1 MRPNLSLFPTPFKN
15 NVLLLTFLLF
25 SACST
30 SPELTDTD
38 SSPDEIRVP
47 EVTSNSIQSNYL
59 LIKQQY
65 QSAVDFYRKALIEAP
80 IDMSAEQ
87 KTLIKLR
94 LAASHAYIGEQHESR
109 KLLNSIDELTLSPAN
124 IQLLQLAK
132 ANIALSER
140 KASEV
145 LLQLETKFSPNT
157 DASILAEY
165 HLLRAQAYAMQGNPL
180 DSAQERVYF
189 EEFLTDSHL
198 INSNQKQIWELL
210 ANLSIRS
217 LQQLMPAPA
226 PDILSGWMELVK
238 IAKAY
243 QLNPIDLKIQMSR
256 WQQKYID
263 HPIQSAMLDNLMLRK
278 QEDVA
283 VPDRIALLVPLSG
296 NFAKASD
303 AIRDG
308 FIAAYYS
315 QSTER
320 KQIIK
325 VYDTSAPQKTFS
337 DIYQQAINDGA
348 QFIIGPL
355 RKQSILQLLEYDIL
369 PVPTMALNYIGLEAP
384 PPSNLYMFGLSP
396 EEEARQVAQRTWLDG
411 HIRAATIY
419 PSGPW
424 GERVFN
430 AFKNQWTAIGG
441 EVVGQQTY
449 DPTKRDFSQPIRD
462 LLEIND
468 SRQRFRK
475 LTTVLQRKV
484 KFTARR
490 RQDIDFI
497 FLAAYP
503 RQARQIRPQIK
514 FYHAASI
521 PVYSTS
527 HVFTGNLNPERD
539 RDMDGMVFGDM
550 PWVLTEST
558 SHHGLRSDI
567 EPLISNAGNR
577 LQRLYALGID
587 AFNIIPAINTLSN
600 YSYERFDGETGSL
613 SLDEYRRIKR
623 QLTWVTFRSG
633 RPSLMGDTQ

>member
-1 MRPNLSLFPTPFKN
+1 MTQILNRTAFKN
-15 NVLLLTFLLF
+15 TLLLLSFILLN
-25 SACST
+25 ACGTTGTGSY
-30 SPELTDTD
+30 SQED
-38 SSPDEIRVP
+38 SIETP
-47 EVTSNSIQSNYL
+47 EVTSSSIQSNLL

-65 QSAVDFYRKALIEAP
+65 QTAVEFYQQALTELDP
-80 IDMSAEQ
+80 TKENQ
-87 KTLIKLR
+87 KLFIQLR
-94 LAASHAYIGEQHESR
+94 LAASYAHVEQLHLSR
-109 KLLNSIDELTLSPAN
+109 QILKDISVVTNELSPAQH
-124 IQLLQLAK
+124 QLLLLAK
-132 ANIALSER
+132 ANIALIER
-140 KASEV
+140 NAPEV
-145 LLQLETKFSPNT
+145 LELLQTTFMPNT

-165 HLLRAQAYAMQGNPL
+165 HLLRAKAHSMQGNPL

-189 EEFLTDSHL
+189 ENYINDEFLIH
-198 INSNQKQIWELL
+198 SNQKKIWELL

-226 PDILSGWMELVK
+226 PDVLSGWMELVK

-243 QLNPIDLKIQMSR
+243 QLNPIDLKIQISK
-256 WQQKYID
+256 WQQDFIS
-263 HPIQSAMLDNLMLRK
+263 HPIQQAMLDNLMLRK

-283 VPDRIALLVPLSG
+283 VPDHIALLLPLSG
-296 NFAKASD
+296 HFAKASD

-320 KQIIK
+320 SQTIK
-325 VYDTSAPQKTFS
+325 VYDTSDPSKSFT
-337 DIYQQAINDGA
+337 DVYQQAINDGA

-355 RKQSILQLLEYDIL
+355 RKQSIQQLLDVDIL
-369 PVPTMALNYIGLEAP
+369 PVPTMALNYIGLDAP

-411 HIRAATIY
+411 HIKAAALY

-424 GERVFN
+424 GERVYN
-430 AFKNQWTAIGG
+430 AFKNQWESIGG
-441 EVVGQQTY
+441 IVVGQKTY
-449 DPTKRDFSQPIRD
+449 ASTKRDFSQPIRD
-462 LLEIND
+462 LLEIN
-468 SRQRFRK
+468 SSKQRFRK
-475 LTTVLQRKV
+475 LTTVLHRKV

-497 FLAAYP
+497 FLAGYP

-514 FYHAASI
+514 FYHAAEI
-521 PVYSTS
+521 PIYATS
-527 HVFTGNLNPERD
+527 HVFTGNLNQERD
-539 RDMDGMVFGDM
+539 RDMDGMIFGDM

-558 SHHGLRSDI
+558 SHHGLRGDI
-567 EPLISNAGNR
+567 ESLISNAGNR

-633 RPSLMGDTQ
+633 RPSLISNN

>member
-1 MRPNLSLFPTPFKN
+1 MTQILNRTAIKN
-15 NVLLLTFLLF
+15 TLLLLSFILL
-25 SACST
+25 SACGTTGTGSY
-30 SPELTDTD
+30 SQED
-38 SSPDEIRVP
+38 SIETP
-47 EVTSNSIQSNYL
+47 EVTSSSIQSNLL

-65 QSAVDFYRKALIEAP
+65 QAAVEFYQQALTE
-80 IDMSAEQ
+80 IDPTKENQ
-87 KTLIKLR
+87 KLFIQLR
-94 LAASHAYIGEQHESR
+94 LAASYAHVEQLHLSR
-109 KLLNSIDELTLSPAN
+109 QILKDMSAITSELSPAQH
-124 IQLLQLAK
+124 QLLLLAK
-132 ANIALSER
+132 ANIALIER
-140 KASEV
+140 NAPEV
-145 LLQLETKFSPNT
+145 LELLQTTFMPNT

-165 HLLRAQAYAMQGNPL
+165 HLLRAKAHSMQGNPL

-189 EEFLTDSHL
+189 ENYINDEYL
-198 INSNQKQIWELL
+198 IHSNQKKIWELL

-226 PDILSGWMELVK
+226 PDVLSGWMELVK

-243 QLNPIDLKIQMSR
+243 QLNPIDLKIQISK
-256 WQQKYID
+256 WQQNYIS
-263 HPIQSAMLDNLMLRK
+263 HPIQQAMLDNLMLRK

-283 VPDRIALLVPLSG
+283 VPDHIALLLPLSG
-296 NFAKASD
+296 HFAKASD

-315 QSTER
+315 QTTER
-320 KQIIK
+320 SQTIK
-325 VYDTSAPQKTFS
+325 VYDTSDPSKSFT
-337 DIYQQAINDGA
+337 DVYQQAVKDGA

-355 RKQSILQLLEYDIL
+355 RKQSIQQLLDVDIL
-369 PVPTMALNYIGLEAP
+369 PVPTMALNYIGLDAP

-411 HIRAATIY
+411 HIKAATLY

-424 GERVFN
+424 GERVYN
-430 AFKNQWTAIGG
+430 AFKNQWESIGG
-441 EVVGQQTY
+441 IVVGQQTY
-449 DPTKRDFSQPIRD
+449 ASTKRDFSKPIRD
-462 LLEIND
+462 LLEIN
-468 SRQRFRK
+468 SSKQRFRK
-475 LTTVLQRKV
+475 LTTVLHRKI

-497 FLAAYP
+497 FLAGYP

-514 FYHAASI
+514 FYHAAEI
-521 PVYSTS
+521 PIYATS
-527 HVFTGNLNPERD
+527 HVFTGNLNQERD
-539 RDMDGMVFGDM
+539 RDMDGMIFGDM

-558 SHHGLRSDI
+558 SHHGLRGDI
-567 EPLISNAGNR
+567 ESLISNAGNR

-633 RPSLMGDTQ
+633 RPSLIGNN

>member
-1 MRPNLSLFPTPFKN
+1 MTQILNRTAFKN
-15 NVLLLTFLLF
+15 TLLLLSFIFL
-25 SACST
+25 SACGTTVT
-30 SPELTDTD
+30 SPGFQEESTET
-38 SSPDEIRVP
+38 P
-47 EVTSNSIQSNYL
+47 EVTSSSIQSNLL

-65 QSAVDFYRKALIEAP
+65 QTAVEFYQQALSELNPTEA
-80 IDMSAEQ
+80 DQ
-87 KTLIKLR
+87 KIFIQLR
-94 LAASHAYIGEQHESR
+94 LAASYAHVEQLHLSR
-109 KLLNSIDELTLSPAN
+109 QILEEISAATNELSPSQQ
-124 IQLLQLAK
+124 QLLLLAK
-132 ANIALSER
+132 ANIALIER

-145 LLQLETKFSPNT
+145 LELLQTAFMPNT

-165 HLLRAQAYAMQGNPL
+165 HLLRANAHSMQGNPL
-180 DSAQERVYF
+180 NSAQERVYF
-189 EEFLTDSHL
+189 ENYINDEFLIH
-198 INSNQKQIWELL
+198 SNQKKIWELL

-217 LQQLMPAPA
+217 LQQLMPASA
-226 PDILSGWMELVK
+226 PDVLSGWMELVK

-243 QLNPIDLKIQMSR
+243 QLNPIDLKIQIST
-256 WQQKYID
+256 WQQNYIN
-263 HPIQSAMLDNLMLRK
+263 HPQQAMLDNLMLRK

-283 VPDRIALLVPLSG
+283 VPARIALLLPLSG

-315 QSTER
+315 QTTKRSQT
-320 KQIIK
+320 IK
-325 VYDTSAPQKTFS
+325 VYDTSDPSKSFTDVYQKAVT
-337 DIYQQAINDGA
+337 DGA

-355 RKQSILQLLEYDIL
+355 HKQSIQQLLDVDIL
-369 PVPTMALNYIGLEAP
+369 PVPTMALNYIGLDAP

-411 HIRAATIY
+411 HIKAATLY

-424 GERVFN
+424 GERVYN
-430 AFKNQWTAIGG
+430 AFKTQWESIGG
-441 EVVGQQTY
+441 LVVGQQTY
-449 DPTKRDFSQPIRD
+449 ESTKRDFSQPIRD
-462 LLEIND
+462 LLEIN
-468 SRQRFRK
+468 SSKQRFRK
-475 LTTVLQRKV
+475 LTTVLHRKI

-497 FLAAYP
+497 FLAGYP

-514 FYHAASI
+514 FYHAADI
-521 PVYSTS
+521 PIYATS
-527 HVFTGNLNPERD
+527 HVFTGNLNQERD
-539 RDMDGMVFGDM
+539 RDMDGMIFGDM

-558 SHHGLRSDI
+558 SHHGLRGDI
-567 EPLISNAGNR
+567 ESLISNAGNR

-633 RPSLMGDTQ
+633 RPSLIGNN

>member
-1 MRPNLSLFPTPFKN
+1 MNHILNRTLLKNTVILLS
-15 NVLLLTFLLF
+15 FLLF

-30 SPELTDTD
+30 TPGNQDALEGEIVV
-38 SSPDEIRVP
+38 PDI
-47 EVTSNSIQSNYL
+47 TTTSIQSNTL

-65 QSAVDFYRKALIEAP
+65 QTAVDFYQQALIESP
-80 IDMSAEQ
+80 AEQ
-87 KTLIKLR
+87 KVFIQLR
-94 LAASHAYIGEQHESR
+94 LAASYAHVGQVYQSR
-109 KLLNSIDELTLSPAN
+109 KILNTMLETSLSPAQQ
-124 IQLLQLAK
+124 QLFLLAK
-132 ANIALSER
+132 ANIAISER
-140 KASEV
+140 KAREV
-145 LLQLETKFSPNT
+145 LEQLHENFSSDT
-157 DASILAEY
+157 DASLLAEY
-165 HLLRAQAYAMQGNPL
+165 HLLRAQAFSMQGNPL

-189 EEFLTDSHL
+189 ESYITDSSL
-198 INSNQKQIWELL
+198 INENQKKIWELL

-217 LQQLMPAPA
+217 LQQLMPAAA

-243 QLNPIDLKIQMSR
+243 QLNPIDLKIQISK
-256 WQQKYID
+256 WQQIYPD

-283 VPDRIALLVPLSG
+283 VPDRIALLLPLSG
-296 NFAKASD
+296 KLGKASD

-315 QSTER
+315 QTTER
-320 KQIIK
+320 KQTIK
-325 VYDTSAPQKTFS
+325 VYDTSDPTKIFS

-355 RKQSILQLLEYDIL
+355 RKQSIQQLLEYDIL

-411 HIRAATIY
+411 YIRAAAIY

-441 EVVGQQTY
+441 LVVGQQTY
-449 DPTKRDFSQPIRD
+449 TPTKRDYSQPIRK
-462 LLEIND
+462 LLEINS

-475 LTTVLQRKV
+475 LTTVIHRKV

-490 RQDIDFI
+490 RQDVDFI

-514 FYHAASI
+514 FYHAADI

-539 RDMDGMVFGDM
+539 RDMDGMIFGDM

-633 RPSLMGDTQ
+633 RPSLVGETQ

>member
-1 MRPNLSLFPTPFKN
+1 MTQILNRITFKN
-15 NVLLLTFLLF
+15 ILLLLSFIVVA
-25 SACST
+25 ACST
-30 SPELTDTD
+30 TTQEYPDNPALTESAPE
-38 SSPDEIRVP
+38 I
-47 EVTSNSIQSNYL
+47 NAASIQSNNL

-65 QSAVDFYRKALIEAP
+65 PTAVDFYKQALAQSTS
-80 IDMSAEQ
+80 DAQ
-87 KTLIKLR
+87 TLFIQLR
-94 LAASHAYIGEQHESR
+94 LAASFAHIDQIHQSR
-109 KLLNSIDELTLSPAN
+109 QILSHIDVSLLTPIQQ
-124 IQLLQLAK
+124 QLLILAK
-132 ANIALSER
+132 ANIAIAER
-140 KASEV
+140 KADEV
-145 LLQLETKFSPNT
+145 LQLLKTNFVVNT
-157 DASILAEY
+157 DASLLAEF
-165 HLLRAQAYAMQGNPL
+165 HLLRALAFSMQGNSL
-180 DSAQERVYF
+180 DAAQERVYF
-189 EEFLTDSHL
+189 ENYIQDKAL
-198 INSNQKQIWELL
+198 IHDNQKKIWGLL

-217 LQQLMPAPA
+217 LQQLITAPP

-243 QLNPIDLKIQMSR
+243 QLNPVSLKIQISK
-256 WQQKYID
+256 WQQKYPD
-263 HPIQSAMLDNLMLRK
+263 HPIQQAMLENLMHRK

-283 VPDRIALLVPLSG
+283 VPDHIALLLPLSG
-296 NFAKASD
+296 NFSKASD

-320 KQIIK
+320 KQSIK
-325 VYDTSAPQKTFS
+325 IYDTSDPTKSFS
-337 DIYQQAINDGA
+337 HIYQQAVNDGA

-355 RKQSILQLLEYDIL
+355 RKQSIQQLLEYDIL

-411 HIRAATIY
+411 YIRAAAFY

-430 AFKNQWTAIGG
+430 AFKTQWEAIGG
-441 EVVGQQTY
+441 LVVGQQTY
-449 DPTKRDFSQPIRD
+449 NPAKRDFSHPIRS
-462 LLEIND
+462 LLEINA
-468 SRQRFRK
+468 SRHRFRK
-475 LTTVLQRKV
+475 LTTVLHRKM
-484 KFTARR
+484 KFTPRR

-521 PVYSTS
+521 PIYSTS
-527 HVFTGNLNPERD
+527 HIFTGNLNQERD
-539 RDMDGMVFGDM
+539 RDMDGIIFGDM

-558 SHHGLRSDI
+558 AHHGLRADI
-567 EPLISNAGNR
+567 EPLISDAGNR

-613 SLDEYRRIKR
+613 SLDEYRRVKR
-623 QLTWVTFRSG
+623 QLTWVKFRSG
-633 RPSLMGDTQ
+633 RPSLINNN

>member
-1 MRPNLSLFPTPFKN
+1 MTQILSFHSVKPLLTTIFC
-15 NVLLLTFLLF
+15 LLLT
-25 SACST
+25 ACSST
-30 SPELTDTD
+30 PGQQDLSSDTIVVPELTAV
-38 SSPDEIRVP
+38 SV
-47 EVTSNSIQSNYL
+47 QSNTL
-59 LIKQQY
+59 LIKQQF
-65 QSAVDFYRKALIEAP
+65 QTAVDFYREALDESTLIEQRLF
-80 IDMSAEQ
+80 IQ
-87 KTLIKLR
+87 LR
-94 LAASHAYIGEQHESR
+94 LAASFAHVEQIHQSR
-109 KLLNSIDELTLSPAN
+109 SIINSITEAELNPTQY
-124 IQLLQLAK
+124 QLYILAK
-132 ANIALSER
+132 ANIAISER
-140 KASEV
+140 KADETLM
-145 LLQLETKFSPNT
+145 LLEPAFAPNT
-157 DASILAEY
+157 DASLLAEY
-165 HLLRAQAYAMQGNPL
+165 HLLKAQAYSMQGNPL
-180 DSAQERVYF
+180 DSAQQRVYF
-189 EEFLTDSHL
+189 GKYIADNAL
-198 INSNQKQIWELL
+198 IHSNQKNIWELL

-217 LQQLMPAPA
+217 LQQLLPAPA
-226 PDILSGWMELVK
+226 PDVLSGWMELVK

-243 QLNPIDLKIQMSR
+243 QLNPIDLKIQIRR
-256 WQQKYID
+256 WQQSYPD
-263 HPIQSAMLDNLMLRK
+263 HPIHEAMLENLMLRK

-283 VPDRIALLVPLSG
+283 VPDRIALLLPLSG
-296 NFAKASD
+296 TFEKASN

-315 QSTER
+315 QLTER
-320 KQIIK
+320 KQVIK
-325 VYDTSAPQKTFS
+325 IYDTSNPLKTFY
-337 DIYQQAINDGA
+337 DTYQQAVADGA

-355 RKQSILQLLEYDIL
+355 KKQSIQQLLEFDIL
-369 PVPTMALNYIGLEAP
+369 PVPTMALNYIGLDAP

-430 AFKNQWTAIGG
+430 AFKNQWQSIGG
-441 EVVGQQTY
+441 LVVGKQTY
-449 DPTKRDFSQPIRD
+449 NPTKRDFSQPIRN
-462 LLEIND
+462 LLEINS
-468 SRQRFRK
+468 SRQRFRT
-475 LTTVLQRKV
+475 LTTVLHRKI

-490 RQDIDFI
+490 RQDVDFI

-514 FYHAASI
+514 FYHATDI
-521 PVYSTS
+521 PLYSTS

-539 RDMDGMVFGDM
+539 RDMDGMIFGDM

-567 EPLISNAGNR
+567 ETLISDDGNR

-633 RPSLMGDTQ
+633 RPSLIDEAQ

>member
-1 MRPNLSLFPTPFKN
+1 MTQILNRSLLKN
-15 NVLLLTFLLF
+15 TLLFLYLVLLT
-25 SACST
+25 ACST
-30 SPELTDTD
+30 TTEITDTIE
-38 SSPDEIRVP
+38 SESTVPDI
-47 EVTSNSIQSNYL
+47 TSESIQSNTL

-65 QSAVDFYRKALIEAP
+65 QAAVDFYQRALNEASP
-80 IDMSAEQ
+80 EQ
-87 KTLIKLR
+87 TLFIQLR
-94 LAASHAYIGEQHESR
+94 LAASYAHTGQVHQSR
-109 KLLNSIDELTLSPAN
+109 KILSSVNEASLSPAEQ
-124 IQLLQLAK
+124 QLLLLVK
-132 ANIALSER
+132 ANIAISER
-140 KASEV
+140 KAAEV
-145 LLQLETKFSPNT
+145 LQQLQTDFSPNT
-157 DASILAEY
+157 DASLLAEY
-165 HLLRAQAYAMQGNPL
+165 HLLRAQAFSMQGNPL
-180 DSAQERVYF
+180 SSAQERVYF
-189 EEFLTDSHL
+189 ESYITDNAL
-198 INSNQKQIWELL
+198 KNANQKKIWALL

-217 LQQLMPAPA
+217 LQQLIPAPP
-226 PDILSGWMELVK
+226 PDVLSGWMELVK

-243 QLNPIDLKIQMSR
+243 QLNPVDLKIQISK
-256 WQQKYID
+256 WQQKYIN
-263 HPIQSAMLDNLMLRK
+263 HPIQSAILDNLMLRK
-278 QEDVA
+278 LEDVA
-283 VPDRIALLVPLSG
+283 VPDHIALLLPLSG
-296 NFAKASD
+296 NLAKASE

-315 QSTER
+315 QNTER
-320 KQIIK
+320 KQTIK
-325 VYDTSAPQKTFS
+325 IYDSSDPQKIFS

-355 RKQSILQLLEYDIL
+355 RKQAILQLLEYDIL
-369 PVPTMALNYIGLEAP
+369 PVPTMALNYIGLDAP

-411 HIRAATIY
+411 HIRAAAIY

-441 EVVGQQTY
+441 QVVGQQSYT
-449 DPTKRDFSQPIRD
+449 PTKRDFSQPIKN
-462 LLEIND
+462 LLEIN
-468 SRQRFRK
+468 SSQQRFRK
-475 LTTVLQRKV
+475 LTTVLHRKI

-490 RQDIDFI
+490 RQDVDFI

-514 FYHAASI
+514 FYHAADI

-539 RDMDGMVFGDM
+539 RDMDGMIFGDM

-567 EPLISNAGNR
+567 EALITNAGNR

-587 AFNIIPAINTLSN
+587 AFNIIPAINTLSH

-633 RPSLMGDTQ
+633 RPSLIGETQ

>member
-1 MRPNLSLFPTPFKN
+1 MTQILNRTSLKN
-15 NVLLLTFLLF
+15 TLLLISLLLL
-25 SACST
+25 SACASV
-30 SPELTDTD
+30 PEQTDIAEED
-38 SSPDEIRVP
+38 ISVP
-47 EVTSNSIQSNYL
+47 EVSTATVQSNLL
-59 LIKQQY
+59 LIQRQY
-65 QSAVDFYRKALIEAP
+65 QVAVDFYQQALAEATS
-80 IDMSAEQ
+80 DEQ
-87 KTLIKLR
+87 KLFIQLR
-94 LAASHAYIGEQHESR
+94 LAASFAHTGQVHQSR
-109 KLLNSIDELTLSPAN
+109 KILSDLNELTLTAAEN
-124 IQLLQLAK
+124 QLVLLAK
-132 ANIALSER
+132 ANIFISER
-140 KASEV
+140 KADEV
-145 LLQLETKFSPNT
+145 LQLLQAGFSPNT
-157 DASILAEY
+157 DASLLAEY
-165 HLLRAQAYAMQGNPL
+165 HLLRAQAYSMQGNPL
-180 DSAQERVYF
+180 DSAQQRVYF
-189 EEFLTDSHL
+189 ENYITDTAL
-198 INSNQKQIWELL
+198 IHNNQKKIWELL

-243 QLNPIDLKIQMSR
+243 QLNPIDLKIQISK
-256 WQQKYID
+256 WQQNYID
-263 HPIQSAMLDNLMLRK
+263 HPIQSSMLDNLMLRK
-278 QEDVA
+278 LEDVA
-283 VPDRIALLVPLSG
+283 VPDRIALLLPLSG

-315 QSTER
+315 QTGER

-325 VYDTSAPQKTFS
+325 IYDTSNPQKTFA
-337 DIYQQAINDGA
+337 DTYQQAVSEGA

-355 RKQSILQLLEYDIL
+355 RKQSIQQLLEFDVL
-369 PVPTMALNYIGLEAP
+369 PVPTMALNYIGLDTP

-411 HIRAATIY
+411 HIRAAAIY

-424 GERVFN
+424 GERVYN
-430 AFKNQWTAIGG
+430 AFKTQWGSIGG
-441 EVVGQQTY
+441 QVVGQQTY
-449 DPTKRDFSQPIRD
+449 TPTKRDFSQPIRN
-462 LLEIND
+462 LLEINS

-475 LTTVLQRKV
+475 LTTVLHRKV

-490 RQDIDFI
+490 RQDVDFI

-503 RQARQIRPQIK
+503 RQARQIRPQVK
-514 FYHAASI
+514 FYHAADI
-521 PVYSTS
+521 PLYSTS

-539 RDMDGMVFGDM
+539 RDMDGMIFGDM

-567 EPLISNAGNR
+567 EPLISEAGNR

-613 SLDEYRRIKR
+613 SLDEFRRIKR

-633 RPSLMGDTQ
+633 RPSLLGETQ

>member
-1 MRPNLSLFPTPFKN
+1 MTQILNRTAFKN
-15 NVLLLTFLLF
+15 TLLLLSFALL
-25 SACST
+25 SACGTTST
-30 SPELTDTD
+30 NQYSQEDA
-38 SSPDEIRVP
+38 PD
-47 EVTSNSIQSNYL
+47 VTAASIQSNTL

-65 QSAVDFYRKALIEAP
+65 QTAVDFYQQALSEVTSNNDQAAQ
-80 IDMSAEQ
+80 DEQ
-87 KTLIKLR
+87 KIFIQLR
-94 LAASHAYIGEQHESR
+94 LAASFAHVDQLHQSR
-109 KLLNSIDELTLSPAN
+109 QILKNIANSSIALSP
-124 IQLLQLAK
+124 IQEQLLLLAK
-132 ANIALSER
+132 ANIAIVER
-140 KASEV
+140 NAEEV
-145 LLQLETKFSPNT
+145 LHQLQSSFMPNT
-157 DASILAEY
+157 DASILAEF
-165 HLLRAQAYAMQGNPL
+165 HLLRAKAFSMLGNPL

-189 EEFLTDSHL
+189 GNYISDNYL
-198 INSNQKQIWELL
+198 IHRNQKQIWELL

-243 QLNPIDLKIQMSR
+243 QLNPIDLKIQISK
-256 WQQKYID
+256 WQQNYID
-263 HPIQSAMLDNLMLRK
+263 HPIQEAMLDNLMLRK

-283 VPDRIALLVPLSG
+283 VPDQIALLLPLSG
-296 NFAKASD
+296 HFAKASD

-308 FIAAYYS
+308 FVAAYYS
-315 QSTER
+315 QTTER
-320 KQIIK
+320 TQVIK
-325 VYDTSAPQKTFS
+325 IYDTSDATKSFS
-337 DIYQQAINDGA
+337 DTYQQAVNEGA

-355 RKQSILQLLEYDIL
+355 RKQSIQQLLEHDIL

-411 HIRAATIY
+411 HIKAAAIY

-424 GERVFN
+424 GERVYN
-430 AFKNQWTAIGG
+430 AFKSQWESIGG
-441 EVVGQQTY
+441 LVVGQQTY
-449 DPTKRDFSQPIRD
+449 TSTKRDFSQPIRD
-462 LLEIND
+462 LLEIN
-468 SRQRFRK
+468 SSKQRFRK
-475 LTTVLQRKV
+475 LTTVLHRKV

-497 FLAAYP
+497 FLAGYP

-514 FYHAASI
+514 FYHAAEI
-521 PVYSTS
+521 PIYATS
-527 HVFTGNLNPERD
+527 HVFTGNLNQERD
-539 RDMDGMVFGDM
+539 RDMDGMIFGDM

-558 SHHGLRSDI
+558 SHHGLRGDI
-567 EPLISNAGNR
+567 ESLISDAGNR

-633 RPSLMGDTQ
+633 RPSLISNN

>member
-1 MRPNLSLFPTPFKN
+1 MTQILNRTTFKN
-15 NVLLLTFLLF
+15 TLLFLSFFLL
-25 SACST
+25 SACGTTGTGSLP
-30 SPELTDTD
+30 SE
-38 SSPDEIRVP
+38 SSLEAP
-47 EVTSNSIQSNYL
+47 EVSSSSIQSNL
-59 LIKQQY
+59 LFIQQQY
-65 QSAVDFYRKALIEAP
+65 QAAVEFYQQALSDADSNHP
-80 IDMSAEQ
+80 EQ
-87 KTLIKLR
+87 KILIQLR
-94 LAASHAYIGEQHESR
+94 LAASFAHVEKLHQSR
-109 KLLNSIDELTLSPAN
+109 QILKSISTNSDELTPSQQ
-124 IQLLQLAK
+124 QLFLLAQ
-132 ANIALSER
+132 ANIAIIER
-140 KASEV
+140 NAVDV
-145 LLQLETKFSPNT
+145 LELLKLNFAPNT
-157 DASILAEY
+157 DASILAEF
-165 HLLRAQAYAMQGNPL
+165 HLLRAHAFSMQGNPL

-189 EEFLTDSHL
+189 ENYINDAEL
-198 INSNQKQIWELL
+198 IHANQKKIWALL

-243 QLNPIDLKIQMSR
+243 QLNPIDLKIQISK
-256 WQQKYID
+256 WQQSYID
-263 HPIQSAMLDNLMLRK
+263 HPIQEAMLDNLMLRK

-283 VPDRIALLVPLSG
+283 VPDRIALLLPLSG

-315 QSTER
+315 QSNER
-320 KQIIK
+320 TQTIK
-325 VYDTSAPQKTFS
+325 VYDTADPTSSFS
-337 DIYQQAINDGA
+337 DTYQQAVKDGA

-355 RKQSILQLLEYDIL
+355 RKQSIQQLLEHDIL
-369 PVPTMALNYIGLEAP
+369 PVPTMALNYIGLDAP

-411 HIRAATIY
+411 HIKAATLY

-424 GERVFN
+424 GQRVFN
-430 AFKNQWTAIGG
+430 AFKSQWESIGG
-441 EVVGQQTY
+441 KVIGEQTY
-449 DPTKRDFSQPIRD
+449 SSTKRDFSKPIKD

-468 SRQRFRK
+468 SKQRFRK
-475 LTTVLQRKV
+475 LTTVLHRKV

-490 RQDIDFI
+490 RQDLDFI
-497 FLAAYP
+497 FLAGYP

-514 FYHAASI
+514 FYHAADI
-521 PVYSTS
+521 PIYATS
-527 HVFTGNLNPERD
+527 HVFTGNLNQERD
-539 RDMDGMVFGDM
+539 RDMDGMIFGDM

-558 SHHGLRSDI
+558 SHHGLRGDI
-567 EPLISNAGNR
+567 EPLISDAGNR

-633 RPSLMGDTQ
+633 RPSLMSNN

>member
-1 MRPNLSLFPTPFKN
+1 MTQILNRTLLKN
-15 NVLLLTFLLF
+15 TLLLLSFILL
-25 SACST
+25 SACGT
-30 SPELTDTD
+30 SLTNQDGNED
-38 SSPDEIRVP
+38 DVNVP
-47 EVTSNSIQSNYL
+47 EVNAASIQSNIL

-65 QSAVDFYRKALIEAP
+65 QTANDFYQQALAES
-80 IDMSAEQ
+80 DSTEQ
-87 KTLIKLR
+87 KIFIQLR
-94 LAASHAYIGEQHESR
+94 LAASFAHLEQVHQSR
-109 KLLNSIDELTLSPAN
+109 KILESIVIATLSPAQQ
-124 IQLLQLAK
+124 QLLILAK
-132 ANIALSER
+132 ANIAISER
-140 KASEV
+140 TPDIV
-145 LLQLETKFSPNT
+145 LQLLKTPFTPNT
-157 DASILAEY
+157 DATLLAEY
-165 HLLRAQAYAMQGNPL
+165 HLLRAQAFSMQGNPL

-189 EEFLTDSHL
+189 ENYITNTAL
-198 INSNQKQIWELL
+198 IHTNQKKIWELL

-238 IAKAY
+238 TAKAY
-243 QLNPIDLKIQMSR
+243 QLNPIDLKIQISR
-256 WQQKYID
+256 WQQNYPD
-263 HPIQSAMLDNLMLRK
+263 HPIQQAMLDNLMLRK

-283 VPDRIALLVPLSG
+283 VPERIALLLPLSG
-296 NFAKASD
+296 KLSKASA

-325 VYDTSAPQKTFS
+325 IYDTANPKKTFS
-337 DIYQQAINDGA
+337 DIYQQSISEGA

-355 RKQSILQLLEYDIL
+355 QKKSIQQLLEFDIL
-369 PVPTMALNYIGLEAP
+369 PVPTMALNYIGLDAP

-424 GERVFN
+424 GERVYH
-430 AFKNQWTAIGG
+430 AFKNQWNAIGG
-441 EVVGQQTY
+441 VVVGQQTY
-449 DPTKRDFSQPIRD
+449 TSTNRDFSQAIRN
-462 LLEIND
+462 LLEINS

-475 LTTVLQRKV
+475 LTTVLHRKI

-490 RQDIDFI
+490 RQDVDFI

-514 FYHAASI
+514 FYHAADI
-521 PVYSTS
+521 PIYSTS
-527 HVFTGNLNPERD
+527 HVFTGNLNAERD
-539 RDMDGMVFGDM
+539 RDMDGMIFGDM

-558 SHHGLRSDI
+558 SHHGLRGDI
-567 EPLISNAGNR
+567 ERLVSKAGNR

-587 AFNIIPAINTLSN
+587 AFNIIPAMNTLAN

-633 RPSLMGDTQ
+633 RPSLIDDTQ

>member
-1 MRPNLSLFPTPFKN
+1 MTQIPGRNIFRN
-15 NVLLLTFLLF
+15 ILLLFALISLT
-25 SACST
+25 ACGT
-30 SPELTDTD
+30 APEYSDSIAIDTT
-38 SSPDEIRVP
+38 IP
-47 EVTSNSIQSNYL
+47 EVNAKSIQSNTL

-65 QSAVDFYRKALIEAP
+65 QTAVDFYQQALAQSTSE
-80 IDMSAEQ
+80 EQ
-87 KTLIKLR
+87 TQYIQLR
-94 LAASHAYIGEQHESR
+94 LAASFAHIDQLHQSR
-109 KLLNSIDELTLSPAN
+109 QILAAIDAASLTAAQQ
-124 IQLLQLAK
+124 QLLLLAK
-132 ANIALSER
+132 ANIAIAER
-140 KASEV
+140 KADEV
-145 LLQLETKFSPNT
+145 LQLLNTSFVVNT
-157 DASILAEY
+157 DASLLAEY
-165 HLLRAQAYAMQGNPL
+165 HLLRALALSMLGNPL

-189 EEFLTDSHL
+189 ENYIQDPGL
-198 INSNQKQIWELL
+198 IHANQKKIWELL

-217 LQQLMPAPA
+217 LQQLMTAPP

-243 QLNPIDLKIQMSR
+243 QLNPIDLKIQISK
-256 WQQKYID
+256 WQLNYPD
-263 HPIQSAMLDNLMLRK
+263 HPIQQAMLENLMLRK

-283 VPDRIALLVPLSG
+283 VPDHIALLLPLSG
-296 NFAKASD
+296 NFSKASD

-315 QSTER
+315 QTTER
-320 KQIIK
+320 KQSIK
-325 VYDTSAPQKTFS
+325 VYDTADTTKSFA
-337 DIYQQAINDGA
+337 DIYQQAVNDGA

-355 RKQSILQLLEYDIL
+355 RKQSIQQLLEYDIL
-369 PVPTMALNYIGLEAP
+369 PVPTMALNYIGLDAP

-411 HIRAATIY
+411 YIHAAAIY

-430 AFKNQWTAIGG
+430 AFKTQWEAIGG
-441 EVVGQQTY
+441 LVVGQQTY
-449 DPTKRDFSQPIRD
+449 NPTKRDFSRPIRN
-462 LLEIND
+462 LLEINA
-468 SRQRFRK
+468 SQQRFRK
-475 LTTVLQRKV
+475 LTTVLQRKI

-490 RQDIDFI
+490 RQDVDFI

-514 FYHAASI
+514 FYHAADI

-527 HVFTGNLNPERD
+527 HVFTGNLNQERD
-539 RDMDGMVFGDM
+539 RDMDGMIFGDM

-558 SHHGLRSDI
+558 SHHGLRADI
-567 EPLISNAGNR
+567 ESLISDAGNR

-633 RPSLMGDTQ
+633 RPSLISNN